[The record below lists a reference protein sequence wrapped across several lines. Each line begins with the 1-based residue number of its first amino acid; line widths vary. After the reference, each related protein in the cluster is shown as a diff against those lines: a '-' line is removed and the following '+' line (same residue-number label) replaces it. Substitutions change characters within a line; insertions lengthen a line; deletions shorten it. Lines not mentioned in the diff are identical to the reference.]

1 MTGQVIFWLI
11 LFAVL
16 AVAEIAT
23 LQLVSIWFAISAFVS
38 MILAVFGLPLWSQAA
53 AFALV
58 ALLLLIATR
67 PALKRIMYKRMV
79 PTNAE
84 LDVGKL
90 ARVIEPIDK
99 EKSTGRVELNGVF
112 WSAWSDDANAIPVNA
127 TVRVEN
133 ISGTRLKVSRVL
145 ETADSESQY
154 SDISVKS
161 K

>member
-58 ALLLLIATR
+58 ALILLIATR

-112 WSAWSDDANAIPVNA
+112 WSAWSDDTSVIPVNA

-145 ETADSESQY
+145 ETTDGESQY
-154 SDISVKS
+154 SDMSVKS